1 MLDVKKGYPEENE
14 LVICTVTKVQF
25 HSVFV
30 NIDEYQKGGMI
41 HISEVSPGRIRN
53 IRDFV
58 REGKVVVCKVLSIN
72 KEKGQIDL
80 SLRRVT
86 EMQKRN
92 KINEMK
98 QQQKAGKIIE
108 FVAKKFNM
116 PQEELQQKIAD
127 RALKRHPSIFSY
139 FEEIAREHL
148 SFDDLGIDKKIAAE
162 LLDSVNQRIKPLE
175 IEIEGEMSLT
185 SYAPNG
191 VEIIKNA
198 LKSVESV
205 DEKIS
210 VRYKGAG
217 KYHITLKGQ
226 EYKEAERV
234 LKKATDKSLNFIS
247 SQKDSS
253 GEFVRQEE

>member
-1 MLDVKKGYPEENE
+1 MLALKQGYPEENE

-30 NIDEYQKGGMI
+30 NVDEYQKVGMI

-58 REGKVVVCKVLSIN
+58 KEGKVVVCKVLRIN

-86 EMQKRN
+86 ELQKRN

-98 QQQKAGKIIE
+98 QQQKAEKIIE

-116 PQEELQQKIAD
+116 TPDELHQKIAD
-127 RALKRHPSIFSY
+127 KALRKYPSIFSY
-139 FEEIAREHL
+139 FEEVVKENS
-148 SFDDLGIDKKIAAE
+148 SFDDLDIDKKIAAD
-162 LLDSVNQRIKPLE
+162 LLDAVKQRIKPSE
-175 IEIEGEMSLT
+175 IEIEGELLLT
-185 SYAPNG
+185 SYAPKG

-198 LKSVESV
+198 LKSAKGV
-205 DEKIS
+205 DDKIS
-210 VRYKGAG
+210 LRYSGAG
-217 KYHITLKGQ
+217 KYHIT
-226 EYKEAERV
+226 V
-234 LKKATDKSLNFIS
+234 KATDYKDAEMILKKSTEKALNFINNQQES
-247 SQKDSS
+247 A